1 MVGWQRRKKLCA
13 NCCIH
18 GGTNDGLGARFGG
31 GDPADAYGGSKI
43 SDVRSQCSIR
53 FHVERQPSSA
63 VSLSIRPP
71 SKTKRATMVR
81 RRYVCC
87 GILSAIGGASSRPFG
102 LVSSVKR
109 SLMVRRIEESG
120 GRRGVDD
127 GLTAAFH
134 VTTTGDRPIASIPR
148 GGSASSSSPSST
160 TYDEEEAEEGDDE
173 EEDEEE
179 GEDAAAEDEE
189 EEEGEDESKEDVT
202 TQPAAVKSATPAEPV
217 VLTIQTSSGSAVLDQ
232 SIELENVTP
241 SRTIASIKSSISKK
255 LSSKPPPSIIALR
268 FDGRLLADEE
278 LVRDIVKEAKE
289 EEEAEEE
296 HDEAEDADQSA
307 AGLVFTM
314 DTIVPVDPK
323 FVPDLERK
331 FPDLTSEELLQA
343 YAANE
348 AALYQN
354 SLILEQVPIIKNLSS
369 EDEDADDQDEDDDV
383 AVPQSDH
390 LVSVNAVI
398 RERIARIRADLD
410 TTVLAT
416 ENAKTL
422 LADALSPNA
431 KIKQQP
437 KVEIKGQRIRRPEK
451 SIALRGVVQR
461 NLNINWF
468 YTGRA
473 MFALLFCGFFG
484 GKSAVSKSI
493 MLLGAPLI
501 VILQLR
507 PVKAALTQFIYALLL
522 HPPSIILSLLP
533 VPQQV
538 MLSMDVDAAMLAI
551 YGDQLKEKPRQRRMT
566 QPALVADDVGDDLD
580 EEESEESLGTVEDD
594 ETEDDE
600 EEDDA
605 DDDDPGDKSDS
616 DESYD

>member
-1 MVGWQRRKKLCA
+1 M
-13 NCCIH
+13 
-18 GGTNDGLGARFGG
+18 F
-31 GDPADAYGGSKI
+31 
-43 SDVRSQCSIR
+43 
-53 FHVERQPSSA
+53 
-63 VSLSIRPP
+63 
-71 SKTKRATMVR
+71 
-81 RRYVCC
+81 
-87 GILSAIGGASSRPFG
+87 
-102 LVSSVKR
+102 
-109 SLMVRRIEESG
+109 RRIEESG
-120 GRRGVDD
+120 GREGDD
-127 GLTAAFH
+127 GLPAAFL
-134 VTTTGDRPIASIPR
+134 VTTTTGDRPIASIPR

-160 TYDEEEAEEGDDE
+160 TYDEEDEEEGDDE
-173 EEDEEE
+173 EEEDEE
-179 GEDAAAEDEE
+179 GEDAAAEVEVEE
-189 EEEGEDESKEDVT
+189 EEEEEDEDVAGDEEDEGKEDVT
-202 TQPAAVKSATPAEPV
+202 TQPAAVKAATPAEPV
-217 VLTIQTSSGSAVLDQ
+217 VLTIQTASGSAVLDQ

-296 HDEAEDADQSA
+296 HDEAEDADQST
-307 AGLVFTM
+307 AGLVLTM

-323 FVPDLERK
+323 LVPDLERK

-369 EDEDADDQDEDDDV
+369 EGEDADDQDEEDDV
-383 AVPQSDH
+383 TAPQPDH

-398 RERIARIRADLD
+398 RERIARIRADLEA
-410 TTVLAT
+410 TVLAT

-422 LADALSPNA
+422 LADELSPNA

-484 GKSAVSKSI
+484 GKSAFSKSI

-507 PVKAALTQFIYALLL
+507 PVKAALTQLIYALLL

-538 MLSMDVDAAMLAI
+538 MLSMDVDAAMIAI

-566 QPALVADDVGDDLD
+566 QPAPVTEDVVDEQD
-580 EEESEESLGTVEDD
+580 EEESEDSLGTVEED
-594 ETEDDE
+594 EAEDDE

-605 DDDDPGDKSDS
+605 DEDDSGDESDN